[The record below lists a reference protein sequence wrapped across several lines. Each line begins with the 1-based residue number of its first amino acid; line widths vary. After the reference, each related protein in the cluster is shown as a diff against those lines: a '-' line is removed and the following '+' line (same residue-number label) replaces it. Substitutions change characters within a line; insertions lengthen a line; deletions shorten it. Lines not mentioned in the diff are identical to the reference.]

1 MAYDNQSAVISLS
14 ADGELVPA
22 VAGKRI
28 VVLGYVIV
36 NNVATAQTVSF
47 QSASTDITGIM
58 GLPSSIGGGIS
69 AHAAHGRC
77 LFKTNKG
84 EALNLNVSAAT
95 AVAGH
100 VYYMYV

>member
-1 MAYDNQSAVISLS
+1 MYDNESAKIALS

-28 VVLGYVIV
+28 VVFGYVLV
-36 NNVATAQTVSF
+36 NNVATAQSASF
-47 QSASTDITGIM
+47 QSAATDLTGVM

-69 AHAAHGRC
+69 AHAAKDRC
-77 LFKTNKG
+77 LFKTAEG
-84 EALNLNVSAAT
+84 EALNLNLTAAT

-100 VYYMYV
+100 LYYAYK